1 MATTST
7 VRAVEVAHQLPAVC
21 RLLGHHGIDAL
32 PAVLGLVGRA
42 VGATVSFRQT
52 PGSGEHAPPV
62 PGPRRS
68 ADVVELP
75 VAGGGRTYGA
85 LLVETS
91 GVTAADDAI
100 ELLQGTAD
108 ALALALAAAPRLESA
123 AAVAALLRLEEDER
137 GELAHHLHDSLV
149 QSLVAARYLADLAHR
164 SHQSA
169 GAQDDPTA
177 AVQEAVQAALRDG
190 RHLLAHLR
198 PQVRDGRALAAA
210 LRGLLPSTDA
220 DRVVVLPAVPDPL
233 PATVGAA
240 AFRFVQA
247 AVNDLLERG
256 FEPGLVHVTLTRG
269 HLELW
274 VRGEPARTPPAVYPP
289 ASMGGGRGVGA
300 AGGAEA
306 RGAELS
312 GARGLM
318 SWGNRMR
325 LLGGGTR
332 TDELSA
338 HAWLPLS
345 DGSVL
350 TDSSDQPPRPTAGR
364 AQRGPSP
371 DSREGEL

>member
-1 MATTST
+1 
-7 VRAVEVAHQLPAVC
+7 VC

-32 PAVLGLVGRA
+32 PAVLGLVGRS

-52 PGSGEHAPPV
+52 PGSREHAPPV

-75 VAGGGRTYGA
+75 VAGRGRTYGA

-108 ALALALAAAPRLESA
+108 ALALALAAAPRLDRA

-289 ASMGGGRGVGA
+289 GRWVAAVASGRPGA
-300 AGGAEA
+300 LRPVVPSCPA
-306 RGAELS
+306 RGGS
-312 GARGLM
+312 CHGAIGCACLAGAPGPMSSALTRGCRCPMGLC
-318 SWGNRMR
+318 
-325 LLGGGTR
+325 
-332 TDELSA
+332 
-338 HAWLPLS
+338 
-345 DGSVL
+345 
-350 TDSSDQPPRPTAGR
+350 
-364 AQRGPSP
+364 
-371 DSREGEL
+371 